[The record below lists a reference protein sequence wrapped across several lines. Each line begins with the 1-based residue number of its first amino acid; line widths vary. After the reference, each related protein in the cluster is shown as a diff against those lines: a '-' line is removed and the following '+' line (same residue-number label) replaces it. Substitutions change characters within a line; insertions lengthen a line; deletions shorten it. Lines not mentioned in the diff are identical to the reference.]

1 MRVVIDTN
9 VLLVIL
15 PSQSKYHRILQK
27 LKDGEVIL
35 IVSSDILLEYEELLK
50 IRYKV
55 PSVDEEIHDI
65 VHSPFT
71 ELVTIFYNWQLITAD
86 PDDNKFVDCAI
97 AAQADYIVTNDK
109 HFDILAQIPF
119 PKVEVITI
127 QQFETILFNQ

>member
-9 VLLVIL
+9 VLLVVL

-35 IVSSDILLEYEELLK
+35 IVSYDILLEYEWLLK
-50 IRYKV
+50 IRYKI
-55 PSVDEEIHDI
+55 PSVDEEIQDI

-71 ELVTIFYNWQLITAD
+71 ELVTIFYNWQLINAD

-97 AAQADYIVTNDK
+97 ASQADYIVTNDK
-109 HFDILAQIPF
+109 HFDILSQISF
-119 PKVEVITI
+119 PKVDVITI